1 MQRIYIYIVIAAI
14 VFFISYSKPVKN
26 FFSPEDKT
34 FETSTSEKESLLKDD
49 SYEQLGVELYSVATR
64 LSDLQGKVQL
74 LRMAKENSE
83 WFKRDDLGHLDN
95 LIETTEEDLKKTEVE
110 YQKTKEEYAKRT
122 VQKMLEKF
130 SQKE

>member
-1 MQRIYIYIVIAAI
+1 MQRIYVYIIIAAI

-26 FFSPEDKT
+26 FFSPVDKT
-34 FETSTSEKESLLKDD
+34 LETSTSEKESLGKND

-64 LSDLQGKVQL
+64 LSDLQGKAQL

-83 WFKRDDLGHLDN
+83 WFKSDDLRHLDD
-95 LIETTEEDLKKTEVE
+95 LIEATEEDLEKAEIE
-110 YQKTKEEYAKRT
+110 YRKTKDEYAKIT

-130 SQKE
+130 SRKE

>member
-26 FFSPEDKT
+26 FFSPADKT
-34 FETSTSEKESLLKDD
+34 FETSTPEKESLGKDD

-64 LSDLQGKVQL
+64 LSDLQGKAQL

-83 WFKRDDLGHLDN
+83 WVKSDDLGHLDD
-95 LIETTEEDLKKTEVE
+95 LIEATEEDLEKAEIE
-110 YQKTKEEYAKRT
+110 YQKTKDEYAKIT

-130 SQKE
+130 SRKE

>member
-14 VFFISYSKPVKN
+14 VFLISYSNPVKN
-26 FFSPEDKT
+26 FFSPADKT
-34 FETSTSEKESLLKDD
+34 FETSTSEKESLGKDD

-64 LSDLQGKVQL
+64 LSDLQGKAQL

-83 WFKRDDLGHLDN
+83 WFKSNDIRHLDDL
-95 LIETTEEDLKKTEVE
+95 IEATEEDLKKAEVE
-110 YQKTKEEYAKRT
+110 YQKAKVEYAKRT

-130 SQKE
+130 SQEE

>member
-1 MQRIYIYIVIAAI
+1 MQRIYIFIVIAAI
-14 VFFISYSKPVKN
+14 VFFISYNKPVKN
-26 FFSPEDKT
+26 FFSPADKT
-34 FETSTSEKESLLKDD
+34 LETSTSEKESLGKDD

-74 LRMAKENSE
+74 LRMAKENCE
-83 WFKRDDLGHLDN
+83 WFKSDDLRHLDD
-95 LIETTEEDLKKTEVE
+95 LIETMEEDLKKAEVE

-130 SQKE
+130 SRKE

>member
-26 FFSPEDKT
+26 FFSPAD
-34 FETSTSEKESLLKDD
+34 ETLEMSTSEKESLGKDD

-83 WFKRDDLGHLDN
+83 WFKSDDLRRLDD
-95 LIETTEEDLKKTEVE
+95 LIETTEEDLKKAELE

-122 VQKMLEKF
+122 VQNMLDK
-130 SQKE
+130 SSRKE

>member
-14 VFFISYSKPVKN
+14 VFFISYSKPVKD
-26 FFSPEDKT
+26 FFSPADKT
-34 FETSTSEKESLLKDD
+34 LEMSTSEKESLGKDD

-83 WFKRDDLGHLDN
+83 WFKRDDLGHLDD
-95 LIETTEEDLKKTEVE
+95 LIETTEEDLKKAEVE

-130 SQKE
+130 SRKE

>member
-14 VFFISYSKPVKN
+14 VFLISYSNPVKN
-26 FFSPEDKT
+26 FFSPADKT
-34 FETSTSEKESLLKDD
+34 FETSTSEKESLGKDD

-64 LSDLQGKVQL
+64 LSDLQGKAQL

-83 WFKRDDLGHLDN
+83 WFKINDIRHLDDL
-95 LIETTEEDLKKTEVE
+95 IEATEEDLKKAEVE
-110 YQKTKEEYAKRT
+110 YQKAKVEYAKRT

-130 SQKE
+130 SQEE

>member
-1 MQRIYIYIVIAAI
+1 MQRIYVYIVIAAI

-26 FFSPEDKT
+26 FFSPAD
-34 FETSTSEKESLLKDD
+34 ETLEMSTSEKESLGKDD

-83 WFKRDDLGHLDN
+83 WFKSDDLRRLDD
-95 LIETTEEDLKKTEVE
+95 LIETTEEDLKKAELE

-122 VQKMLEKF
+122 VQNMLDKF
-130 SQKE
+130 SRKE

>member
-26 FFSPEDKT
+26 FFSPAD
-34 FETSTSEKESLLKDD
+34 ETLEMSTSEKESLGKDD

-83 WFKRDDLGHLDN
+83 WFKSDDLRRLDD
-95 LIETTEEDLKKTEVE
+95 LIETTEEDLKKAELE

-122 VQKMLEKF
+122 VQNMLDKF
-130 SQKE
+130 SRKE